1 MTRVRSWLS
10 MRAMLLGHSFKP
22 RPNSRA
28 LGIAGS
34 VITIGLSI
42 NGCSHS
48 ENHFDGREQGLL
60 VQRFGLRRL

>member
-1 MTRVRSWLS
+1 MTRVRSLLS
-10 MRAMLLGHSFKP
+10 MRGMLLGYSFKT

-34 VITIGLSI
+34 VMTIGLSI

-48 ENHFDGREQGLL
+48 KNQFDGREQDLL
-60 VQRFGLRRL
+60 VQRFGPRRL